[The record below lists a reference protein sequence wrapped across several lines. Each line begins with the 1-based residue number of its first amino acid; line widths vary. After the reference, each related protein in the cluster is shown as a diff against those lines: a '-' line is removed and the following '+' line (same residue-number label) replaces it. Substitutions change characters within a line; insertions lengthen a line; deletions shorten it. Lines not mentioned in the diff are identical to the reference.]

1 MQINDCDGNI
11 TKEWDNNEWIKE
23 MNEWIKYWDILL
35 SLTTSTNAARTRRR
49 PKCTHKNNICSDQK
63 KMSCHLLLFCRL
75 RFMQRPLGPW
85 GKLWRWI
92 ISANW
97 WLVNRTLEERWSSL
111 GLRRLNKVLGEK
123 ITMARVVQSIIFV
136 IVVFFSNLYIE
147 SVYFSIRRK
156 LLEGPNSKSKYL
168 NISICLSI
176 EKHKEGYSDPCRHK
190 SWVASQN

>member
-1 MQINDCDGNI
+1 M
-11 TKEWDNNEWIKE
+11 
-23 MNEWIKYWDILL
+23 
-35 SLTTSTNAARTRRR
+35 
-49 PKCTHKNNICSDQK
+49 
-63 KMSCHLLLFCRL
+63 
-75 RFMQRPLGPW
+75 
-85 GKLWRWI
+85 
-92 ISANW
+92 
-97 WLVNRTLEERWSSL
+97 
-111 GLRRLNKVLGEK
+111 RRLNKVLGEK

-156 LLEGPNSKSKYL
+156 LLEGPNSKSNYL